1 MPKSD
6 LTAFF
11 ARIFVSQPGHI
22 VIFEMV
28 NWFLSQI
35 NQVKIHGTW
44 LFRPILSVK
53 WILIYPTAKK
63 ANTLTKN
70 PIFLIGDFYMALL
83 TYKNSCKKSCK
94 VTFGD
99 KESQIICLYDQVY
112 KIFSLFQ
119 LLAFKLLP
127 DHTSEPLSRMFY
139 LV

>member
-22 VIFEMV
+22 VIFEKV
-28 NWFLSQI
+28 NWLLSQI

-53 WILIYPTAKK
+53 WILIYPSAKK

-99 KESQIICLYDQVY
+99 KESQIICLYHSWDF
-112 KIFSLFQ
+112 KIAYCESHPPPRSDPCYSCSYQ
-119 LLAFKLLP
+119 
-127 DHTSEPLSRMFY
+127 
-139 LV
+139 